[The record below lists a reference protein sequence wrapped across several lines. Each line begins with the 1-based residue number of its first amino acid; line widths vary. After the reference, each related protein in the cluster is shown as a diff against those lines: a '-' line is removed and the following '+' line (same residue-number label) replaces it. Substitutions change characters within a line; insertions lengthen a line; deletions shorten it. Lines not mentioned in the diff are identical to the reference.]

1 MFGILTRIFTLT
13 KLPYFQDISRPSF
26 WLVSVKYCKQIKH
39 IVVCESELEEK
50 FVRGFGKGG
59 QKVNKTS
66 NCVELKHLPT
76 GITVKC
82 HQTRYLER
90 NRTLAREILKEKLDY
105 HYNGKDSKI
114 AKNWERIRKR
124 KADYVRKRNIK
135 NELLGLNQHSEDNT
149 QNHN

>member
-1 MFGILTRIFTLT
+1 MFGILTRIFTRT

>member
-1 MFGILTRIFTLT
+1 MFGILTRIFTQT

-82 HQTRYLER
+82 HHTRYLER

>member
-1 MFGILTRIFTLT
+1 MSGILTRIFSQR
-13 KLPYFQDISRPSF
+13 KLPYFQDISRPSL
-26 WLVSVKYCKQIKH
+26 WLLSMKYCKQLKH
-39 IVVCESELEEK
+39 IIVCESELEEK

-105 HYNGKDSKI
+105 HYNGKDSKL

-135 NELLGLNQHSEDNT
+135 NELLELNKNSQDNT
-149 QNHN
+149 QNHH